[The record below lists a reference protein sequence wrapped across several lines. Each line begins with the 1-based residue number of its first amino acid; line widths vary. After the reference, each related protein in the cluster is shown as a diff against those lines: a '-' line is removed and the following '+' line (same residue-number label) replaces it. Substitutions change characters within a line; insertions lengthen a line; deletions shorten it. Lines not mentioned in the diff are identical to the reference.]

1 MEKICVIDNCNEKT
15 FSFYPLCKKHLDKMK
30 TGEVFK
36 DENGKWVERKHYQT
50 TNPFEKF
57 TMKKDDSANK
67 NNINSKIQNKNC
79 LLCGAPTV
87 NGYLYCK
94 DCYYNI
100 QDRMDE
106 LDKNQNPIKL
116 KDYYY
121 NAKDYAMRIY
131 NEDKIY
137 YQELTMIAI
146 TNLLYQLYDD
156 DSLNERLHKDIEKIE
171 ENLTKKNDK
180 LNNSIKEASKI
191 DEIKINNDK
200 DKAKIKKTQDGHFVE
215 SELEIKVD
223 DILFTNAIVHA
234 YSVRVDEIFER
245 TVICDWYIPVLLNKG
260 IYIELWGIK
269 GDEKYN
275 KNKKEKI
282 ELYKKHNLKLIEI
295 EYDELKD
302 NTQRLK
308 SSLIS
313 KIKIL
318 EKEIKNNA
326 D

>member
-1 MEKICVIDNCNEKT
+1 MSKKCAVCDDST
-15 FSFYPLCKKHLDKMK
+15 YGYYPLCKKHLEMTK
-30 TGEVFK
+30 TGEVLK
-36 DENGKWVERKHYQT
+36 DNNGIWILKHNNKNLT
-50 TNPFEKF
+50 TEEQ
-57 TMKKDDSANK
+57 SANLQM
-67 NNINSKIQNKNC
+67 IKNC
-79 LLCGAPTV
+79 ILCGELTN
-87 NGYLYCK
+87 NGHHYCK

-100 QDRMDE
+100 KDRMDE
-106 LDKNQNPIKL
+106 LDKNQKPIKL

-146 TNLLYQLYDD
+146 TNILSQLYDD
-156 DSLNERLHKDIEKIE
+156 DSLIERLHKDIEKIG
-171 ENLTKKNDK
+171 ENLKNKNSKLSINIKEVEKIDYIKAENDK
-180 LNNSIKEASKI
+180 NE
-191 DEIKINNDK
+191 
-200 DKAKIKKTQDGHFVE
+200 AKIKKTQDGHFVE

-223 DILFTNAIVHA
+223 DLLYTNSIVHA
-234 YSVRVDEIFER
+234 YSIKVDEIYER
-245 TVICDWYIPVLLNKG
+245 TVICDWFIPVLPNKG

-282 ELYKKHNLKLIEI
+282 ELYEKHKLHLIQI

-313 KIKIL
+313 KIKIMR
-318 EKEIKNNA
+318 KEIIEQI